1 MDRRLTGLDH
11 VIVGV
16 RDLEAARAQ
25 YARLGFNS
33 TPRGRHVGWGTANYC
48 IMFPDDY
55 VELLGIV
62 DPAGFTNDLDR
73 FLEEREG
80 LLSLALASTD
90 LDATR
95 AAWLAAG
102 LQPAE
107 PRALGRLLEADG
119 ATINLRFR
127 NLLLPRAATAGIS
140 VFALEHLTPEPMRR
154 PAWLAHPNGALAL
167 RSCTLCAS
175 DIAPAA
181 EALRRL
187 FGTAAVT
194 ETDNVIAAHTGRGV
208 IMLAPPE
215 DAELIYPLLDLPEQ
229 LAEPRLVAMSVTI
242 ADPDRAASFLRLQG
256 VPFRRDPTGAVL
268 VPPAEAHGVAL
279 ELTAA

>member
-1 MDRRLTGLDH
+1 MNRALTGLDH

-62 DPAGFTNDLDR
+62 DPSQFTNDLDR
-73 FLEEREG
+73 FLAEREG
-80 LLSLALASTD
+80 LLSLALGSAD

-95 AAWLAAG
+95 AAWVAAG
-102 LQPAE
+102 LEAAQ

-119 ATINLRFR
+119 ATVELRFR
-127 NLLLPRAATAGIS
+127 NLMLPRDGTGGIS

-154 PAWLAHPNGALAL
+154 PAWLAHPNGALAI
-167 RSCTLCAS
+167 RSCTICAS
-175 DIAPAA
+175 DTAPAA

-187 FGTAAVT
+187 FGAAAIID
-194 ETDNVIAAHTGRGV
+194 TDNVIAAHTGRGV

-215 DAELIYPLLDLPEQ
+215 DAELIYPLLDLPEHV
-229 LAEPRLVAMSVTI
+229 AEPRLVAMSIAV
-242 ADPDRAASFLRLQG
+242 ADPDRAAAFLRLQG

-268 VPPAEAHGVAL
+268 VPPAEAHGLAL
-279 ELTAA
+279 ELAA